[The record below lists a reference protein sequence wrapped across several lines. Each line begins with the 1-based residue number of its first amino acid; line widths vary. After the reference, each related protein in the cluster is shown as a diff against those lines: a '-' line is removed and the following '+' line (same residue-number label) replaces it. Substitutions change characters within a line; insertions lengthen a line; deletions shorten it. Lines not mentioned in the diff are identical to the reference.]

1 MPVQRAV
8 ALVVHC
14 PDDACLLLAV
24 RRPEDDAEL
33 PGLWGLPAATL
44 REHETVEDA
53 ARRVGETKLGVE
65 VEPGEVVAQGTQQRP
80 AYLLEMALLTAKLRD
95 LGRPPSLLAPSGR
108 STAYVAWRWAHPGI
122 LEEAARRGSLCC
134 RLLLARHG
142 AASAEARS

>member
-1 MPVQRAV
+1 MPVHRAV

-14 PDDACLLLAV
+14 PDDAGLLLAV

-44 REHETVEDA
+44 SDHETVEEA

-65 VEPGEVVAQGTQQRP
+65 VEPGAVVARGAQQRP
-80 AYLLEMALLTAKLRD
+80 AYLLEMALMTARLRD
-95 LGRPPSLLAPSGR
+95 PDSRPRLMAPSSL
-108 STAYVAWRWAHPGI
+108 STAYVAWRWAHPDV

-134 RLLLARHG
+134 RLLMSRHG
-142 AASAEARS
+142 AASAEVRP

>member
-1 MPVQRAV
+1 MPVQCAV

-14 PDDACLLLAV
+14 PDDAGLLLAV

-44 REHETVEDA
+44 REDETVEDA
-53 ARRVGETKLGVE
+53 ARRIGEMKLGAD
-65 VEPGEVVAQGTQQRP
+65 VEPGEVVARGSQQRP

-95 LGRPPSLLAPSGR
+95 PDSRPRLLAPPAL
-108 STAYVAWRWAHPGI
+108 STAYADWRWARPDI
-122 LEEAARRGSLCC
+122 LAEAARRGSLCC

-142 AASAEARS
+142 VTSAEARP

>member
-14 PDDACLLLAV
+14 PDDAGLLLAV

-44 REHETVEDA
+44 REHETVRDA
-53 ARRVGETKLGVE
+53 ARRIGEAKLGVE
-65 VEPGEVVAQGTQQRP
+65 VEPGKVVARGSQQRP
-80 AYLLEMALLTAKLRD
+80 AYLLEMALLTARLRD
-95 LGRPPSLLAPSGR
+95 PDSRPRLLAPSGL
-108 STAYVAWRWAHPGI
+108 STAYVGWRWAHPDV

-134 RLLLARHG
+134 QLLMSRHG
-142 AASAEARS
+142 AASAEARP